1 MPELPEVESVVR
13 ALRPLVAG
21 RRIRRCRVVL
31 AIAVRPSSPLALSR
45 RLAGQRIRAV
55 KRRGKYV
62 LLRLDRGWVILH
74 FRLDGQLLWADD
86 RGIPGHVDVVLE
98 LDRGALGFVDRRHFG
113 RVQWALRPE
122 DVAGIASLGVEPLGK
137 EFSLRW
143 LADSLRQSRSPLKL
157 WLLDQTHI
165 AGLGN
170 IYSSEA
176 LWRAR
181 LDPRRKA
188 GSVTP
193 AESRRLHKAIVGVL
207 RAALECCLDP
217 APDFRD
223 PDWWFSG
230 LDRVLAVY
238 DREGRGCRR
247 CGARIRRISQGGRST
262 YFCPGCQH

>member
-13 ALRPLVAG
+13 ALRPLVVG
-21 RRIRRCRVVL
+21 RRIRRSRVVH
-31 AIAVRPSSPLALSR
+31 AIAVRPSSPAALSR

-55 KRRGKYV
+55 ERRGKYV
-62 LLRLDRGWVILH
+62 VLRLDRGWLILH
-74 FRLDGQLLWADD
+74 FRLGGQLLWADD
-86 RGIPGHVDVVLE
+86 RKIQGHVDVILE

-113 RVQWALRPE
+113 RLRWTLRPE
-122 DVAGIASLGVEPLGK
+122 YVPGIARLGVEPLGRA
-137 EFSLRW
+137 FSVRW
-143 LADSLRQSRSPLKL
+143 LADSLRRSRSPLKL
-157 WLLDQTHI
+157 WLLDQTRI

-181 LDPRRKA
+181 LDPRRRA
-188 GSVTP
+188 GSLAP
-193 AESRRLHKAIVGVL
+193 AETRRLHKAIVGVI

-238 DREGRGCRR
+238 DREGRACRR

-262 YFCPGCQH
+262 YFCPGCQR